1 LTKNNFIFANS
12 QGRCGPL
19 FNGRVCDCSG
29 REKYCNTANG
39 WCGVTGAHMNAQ
51 AGEEYDCAISLPPIE
66 TKSSKG
72 FCVSSKGVDQ
82 NNGVIKIGSKDF
94 GPGIDLQTS
103 CFKLC
108 VEYSKESDDAMTGCE
123 AIFNQANRG
132 CYFHTDV
139 VEKANGVKNHAC
151 WIV

>member
-1 LTKNNFIFANS
+1 MLVFVLFLLKMLFILIFIV
-12 QGRCGPL
+12 RL
-19 FNGRVCDCSG
+19 F
-29 REKYCNTANG
+29 
-39 WCGVTGAHMNAQ
+39 
-51 AGEEYDCAISLPPIE
+51 L
-66 TKSSKG
+66 KSSKG

-108 VEYSKESDDAMTGCE
+108 VEYSKESDDVMTGCE
-123 AIFNQANRG
+123 AIFNQANCG
-132 CYFHTDV
+132 CYFHTDI

>member
-1 LTKNNFIFANS
+1 MREEFRAHAGVCFIPFEDVIY
-12 QGRCGPL
+12 PYIY
-19 FNGRVCDCSG
+19 CSTVFKVFK
-29 REKYCNTANG
+29 R
-39 WCGVTGAHMNAQ
+39 
-51 AGEEYDCAISLPPIE
+51 
-66 TKSSKG
+66 

-108 VEYSKESDDAMTGCE
+108 VEYSKESDDVMTGCE